1 MAAPKQ
7 PSTALVISVAVV
19 ACVAIASVALILVTL
34 EKSELPEGWLGMFL
48 GFLGTLLVAVIS
60 LAKVDKIGQQVDDLS
75 NGKMD
80 AKIRAGVSDV
90 LANHLID
97 PAAVHQLEADRARR
111 DEGH

>member
-1 MAAPKQ
+1 MANQKQ
-7 PSTALVISVAVV
+7 PSTALIISVAVV

-48 GFLGTLLVAVIS
+48 GFLGTTMVAVIS
-60 LAKVDKIGQQVDDLS
+60 LAKIDKIGQQVDDLA

-80 AKIRAGVSDV
+80 AKIRAGVADV
-90 LANHLID
+90 LGDHLID
-97 PAAVHQLEADRARR
+97 PAATQQLEADRARR